1 MRTGVYLAAGLIPI
15 QILAGDMHG
24 LNTLEH
30 QPAKV
35 AAMEANWETQTHVPL
50 VLFALPDKESRSNRY
65 ELAIPSLAS
74 VILTHKADGEVPGL
88 NDFVAEDGS
97 VLHPPVLPVFIG
109 FRVMVGIGVLMLIVS
124 CLGHGNCVNTANL
137 ANH

>member
-1 MRTGVYLAAGLIPI
+1 MRTGIYLAAGLIPI

-50 VLFALPDKESRSNRY
+50 VLLALPDEESRSNRY
-65 ELAIPSLAS
+65 ELAIPNLAS
-74 VILTHKADGEVPGL
+74 LILTHKADGEVPGL

-97 VLHPPVLPVFIG
+97 VQHPPVLPVLNDSLFPCFSFFHLLPHAVPI
-109 FRVMVGIGVLMLIVS
+109 
-124 CLGHGNCVNTANL
+124 
-137 ANH
+137 